1 MLKKPEIRLSYLILS
16 LQSFAQ
22 FMLFAGSLN
31 FFIFNL
37 GFPRDDLSIICII
50 GGAPSFAAM
59 MLTGRIINFYGNRL
73 LSFILTIVYVFILYD
88 GYMHTPFMSVTFI
101 FSSFMLCAAIM
112 GVIAST
118 IASETPG
125 DKERAAYMS
134 LQSTCRHLAA
144 GPGVL
149 ISSLIF
155 TTNLDGSLNN
165 IDALAITSILCLIS
179 LSFLIVRLR
188 KILNKKHL
196 A

>member
-1 MLKKPEIRLSYLILS
+1 
-16 LQSFAQ
+16 
-22 FMLFAGSLN
+22 
-31 FFIFNL
+31 
-37 GFPRDDLSIICII
+37 
-50 GGAPSFAAM
+50 M
-59 MLTGRIINFYGNRL
+59 MLTGRIIDLYENRL

-118 IASETPG
+118 LASETPG

-144 GPGVL
+144 GAGGL
-149 ISSLIF
+149 ISSLIL

-165 IDALAITSILCLIS
+165 IEALAITSILCLIS
-179 LSFLIVRLR
+179 LPFLIVM
-188 KILNKKHL
+188 
-196 A
+196 

>member
-1 MLKKPEIRLSYLILS
+1 
-16 LQSFAQ
+16 
-22 FMLFAGSLN
+22 
-31 FFIFNL
+31 
-37 GFPRDDLSIICII
+37 
-50 GGAPSFAAM
+50 
-59 MLTGRIINFYGNRL
+59 
-73 LSFILTIVYVFILYD
+73 
-88 GYMHTPFMSVTFI
+88 
-101 FSSFMLCAAIM
+101 M

-125 DKERAAYMS
+125 DKERAAYIS

-144 GPGVL
+144 GAGVL

-165 IDALAITSILCLIS
+165 IGALAITSILCLIS